1 MTIDSPKPSRLISD
15 AICEVAPD
23 IEPAEVEAL
32 DADEFLK
39 DALELD
45 SMDLLNI
52 ASAIFERSGIEIP
65 ERDYVHMESMA
76 SFENYL
82 RERLA
87 DTAPNL

>member
-1 MTIDSPKPSRLISD
+1 MTIDSPRPSRLICD

-23 IEPAEVEAL
+23 IEPSELEELDREA
-32 DADEFLK
+32 FLK

-52 ASAIFERSGIEIP
+52 AAAIFERSGVTIP
-65 ERDYVHMESMA
+65 ERDYVHMESLA
-76 SFENYL
+76 SFETYL

-87 DTAPNL
+87 SAHG